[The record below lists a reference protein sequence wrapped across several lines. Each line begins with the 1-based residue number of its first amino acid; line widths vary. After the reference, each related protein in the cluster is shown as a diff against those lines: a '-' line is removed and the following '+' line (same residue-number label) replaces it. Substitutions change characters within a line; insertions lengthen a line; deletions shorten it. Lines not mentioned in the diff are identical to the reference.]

1 MEFCSKCGEQI
12 ASLEPSFKLGY
23 GFMHYKDFIEDDYLI
38 IHLECL
44 RDHDLM
50 EKVIEHLRNN

>member
-1 MEFCSKCGEQI
+1 
-12 ASLEPSFKLGY
+12 
-23 GFMHYKDFIEDDYLI
+23 MHYKDFIEDDYLI

-50 EKVIEHLRNN
+50 EKVIEHLRKN